1 MATHTDNYNL
11 VKPTMAETADIRTI
25 NGNMDSVDNIMH
37 ASQISL
43 APAYDQNET
52 YNNGD
57 VVMYEFLMYECL
69 DDNVTGVW
77 DTTKWQRTTA
87 GEHGGGS
94 DVEITPTL
102 ATGTKIADFEIDGVS
117 GELYA
122 PSGGGGAG
130 YMELTQAEYNALTP
144 AEKMNGTMYFITDA
158 GGSGGGSAKIIDT
171 LWSGAETPRYPT
183 TYTANLSNSI
193 SNYDLLVFDGIE
205 TDYSQLLKYVIDTAS
220 ITYNEVY
227 LQIGDQ
233 DSGFAMTFIDDQ
245 TIELASYASS
255 HPTTYTKIT
264 GLKFGGGGSSVI
276 PNPQGTPTDTLNT
289 IGIDGTIYDM
299 AGSGG
304 GGNGNGNGKVDLV
317 YRAVDTSFVDIAF
330 DISKYDLYII
340 NASDSLLQS
349 GETYTVT
356 RETLKYYLD
365 NSIAFCGWPYRG
377 SSANALIQ
385 YLVTANGFEADDHA
399 LGFVITSIY
408 GINTGTI
415 LAPMIYSEDERE
427 VGCWIDNKPLYQKTF
442 DLTSQALTDNAWNNN
457 ILGTTGISIKAYNGY
472 FTLGTG
478 TFFPYEYY
486 RNNSEF
492 FTVVTDINASDI
504 NVRPNMNAG
513 TPVYAG
519 VVTIW
524 YTKDSDVAGSG
535 SYGSLG
541 VPMEHYDSTEK
552 VVGTYFGE
560 TLYAKSYD
568 IDNPS
573 NNACIITED
582 FSDKIITDITA
593 IGIRLSDGAIIPL
606 QFTTTNNWM
615 RVYAGTVYGGI
626 YLESNITISNIK
638 ITVKYT
644 KSST

>member
-1 MATHTDNYNL
+1 MQHTTYLNL
-11 VKPTMAETADIRTI
+11 NKPEIAVDRANIDVL
-25 NGNMDSVDNIMH
+25 NANMDILDTAVHNLETSEGSKQDKLTAGANIQIN
-37 ASQISL
+37 ASNVISATDTTYSDFTGTDGTAAGTAGL
-43 APAYDQNET
+43 VPAPAVTDTNKALFSDGT
-52 YNNGD
+52 WKSVSTSAPVTD
-57 VVMYEFLMYECL
+57 VEV
-69 DDNVTGVW
+69 DDISVVDPSGVAKIDLTGKQ
-77 DTTKWQRTTA
+77 DTLTA
-87 GEHGGGS
+87 GTN
-94 DVEITPTL
+94 ITIDANNVIS
-102 ATGTKIADFEIDGVS
+102 ATGNTD
-117 GELYA
+117 YT
-122 PSGGGGAG
+122 
-130 YMELTQAEYNALTP
+130 ELTQAEYDELTP
-144 AEKMNGTMYFITDA
+144 AEKENGTLYFITDA
-158 GGSGGGSAKIIDT
+158 
-171 LWSGAETPRYPT
+171 
-183 TYTANLSNSI
+183 
-193 SNYDLLVFDGIE
+193 DG
-205 TDYSQLLKYVIDTAS
+205 DPQV
-220 ITYNEVY
+220 V
-227 LQIGDQ
+227 
-233 DSGFAMTFIDDQ
+233 
-245 TIELASYASS
+245 
-255 HPTTYTKIT
+255 
-264 GLKFGGGGSSVI
+264 

-289 IGIDGTIYDM
+289 IGINNTIYDI

-304 GGNGNGNGKVDLV
+304 GGGNGNGKVDLV

-356 RETLKYYLD
+356 REALKYYLD

-408 GINTGTI
+408 GINTGTV

-457 ILGTTGISIKAYNGY
+457 ILGTTGISIKAYRGY

-478 TFFPYEYY
+478 AFFPYEYY

-492 FTVVTDINASDI
+492 FTVVTDIDTSDI

-519 VVTIW
+519 IVTIW

-541 VPMEHYDSTEK
+541 IQMEHYDNTEK
-552 VVGTYFGE
+552 VVGTYFGD

-568 IDNPS
+568 VDNPS
-573 NNACIITED
+573 NNATIISED
-582 FSDKIITDITA
+582 FSDKVITEITA
-593 IGIRLSDGAIIPL
+593 TGIRSSDGAVIPL
-606 QFTTTNNWM
+606 QFVTTSNWI
-615 RVYAGTVYGGI
+615 RVYAGTIYGGV
-626 YLESNITISNIK
+626 YFESNIAISNIK
-638 ITVKYT
+638 ITIKYT